1 MSGAAIDVDIMG
13 EIEIMELLRF
23 HMWMAGNN
31 YFSTWAKISRSK
43 GHKLL
48 ADLINTFGLQHL
60 ATFEVMAWFAK
71 KHNATYKTLRRVIL
85 WRGQDAVDHDGML
98 WDVVLAMY
106 KDGRVMRP
114 SHQ

>member
-85 WRGQDAVDHDGML
+85 WLCILGSM
-98 WDVVLAMY
+98 
-106 KDGRVMRP
+106 
-114 SHQ
+114 